1 MTTTRGHCLIINS
14 YSFRNAGD
22 AAIMLATKQLLESE
36 GAASVTLSSRYD
48 DSADY
53 SRFGLQVVPE
63 IVPFPAEGP
72 RLSRAIRAVYGLAAS
87 LLVVA
92 AAAVSR
98 GFARSIA
105 RVLLPQTFRITRRT
119 DTIVIAGGGY
129 MYSSKRLLNLSL
141 YQSLVSIRLG
151 HALTGSTLMM
161 PQSIGPVTRTFDR
174 GLIRWSLRHTTVVV
188 REKLSLAAST
198 VAMTMPARE
207 VDDVAFFYTAQ
218 TATDQVGDICRIVA
232 MDWRWSSSVNQ
243 VAFEEYVRRVADT
256 ATRVHGLGLR
266 VVLGG
271 HSSLPEHKQ
280 DDILVAKMISERL
293 SFPHDVDEN
302 TDVAHLYDEYAR
314 SRVVVGTRLH
324 ACIMAISVGT
334 PAISLQYQ
342 EKSRGV
348 LRRLGLDRFVH
359 RVDDLDVDEIV
370 AQVAE
375 ISASGARWSDIAD
388 RTRSAIADAYE
399 EVTA

>member
-1 MTTTRGHCLIINS
+1 MTTNRGHCLIINS

-48 DSADY
+48 DSAEY
-53 SRFGLQVVPE
+53 SRFGLRVVPE
-63 IVPFPAEGP
+63 IVPFPAEGA
-72 RLSRAIRAVYGLAAS
+72 RLPRAVKAAYGLGAS
-87 LLVVA
+87 LLVIA
-92 AAAVSR
+92 AAALSR
-98 GFARSIA
+98 SFARSIA
-105 RVLLPQTFRITRRT
+105 RVLLPATSRIIRDT
-119 DTIVIAGGGY
+119 DTVVVAGGGY
-129 MYSSKRLLNLSL
+129 MYSSKRRLNLSL

-161 PQSIGPVTRTFDR
+161 PQSIGPVTRAFDR

-198 VAMTMPARE
+198 VAMSIPARE
-207 VDDVAFFYTAQ
+207 VDDVAFYYRAETSGGAVE
-218 TATDQVGDICRIVA
+218 DVCRVVA
-232 MDWRWSSSVNQ
+232 MDWRWSTSVDQ
-243 VAFEEYVRRVADT
+243 VAFEEYVRRVADI
-256 ATRVHGLGLR
+256 ATQAHGLGLR

-280 DDILVAKMISERL
+280 DDILVARMISERL
-293 SFPHDVDEN
+293 TFPHDVDED
-302 TDVAHLYDEYAR
+302 TDVAHLYREYAR
-314 SRVVVGTRLH
+314 STVVVGTRLH

-359 RVDDLDVDEIV
+359 RVDDLDVTEIV
-370 AQVAE
+370 TQVREIAAARERWLDVAE
-375 ISASGARWSDIAD
+375 
-388 RTRSAIADAYE
+388 RTRSAIADAYRGIG
-399 EVTA
+399 A

>member
-48 DSADY
+48 DSSDY
-53 SRFGLQVVPE
+53 SRFGLRVVPE
-63 IVPFPAEGP
+63 IVPFPAEGA
-72 RLSRAIRAVYGLAAS
+72 RLSRAARAVYGLAAS
-87 LLVVA
+87 LLVIA
-92 AAAVSR
+92 GAAVSR
-98 GFARSIA
+98 SFARILA
-105 RVLLPQTFRITRRT
+105 RALLPRTSRITRTT
-119 DTIVIAGGGY
+119 DTVVIAGGGY
-129 MYSSKRLLNLSL
+129 MYSSKRRLNLSL

-151 HALTGSTLMM
+151 DALTGSTLMM
-161 PQSIGPVTRTFDR
+161 PQSIGPVTRPFDR
-174 GLIRWSLRHTTVVV
+174 WLIQWSLRHTTVVV

-198 VAMTMPARE
+198 VPLQLPARD

-218 TATDQVGDICRIVA
+218 TTADAVSDVCRIVA
-232 MDWRWSSSVNQ
+232 MDWRWSTSVNQ
-243 VAFEEYVRRVADT
+243 VAFEEYVLRVAEI
-256 ATRVHGLGLR
+256 ATRVHELGLR

-280 DDILVAKMISERL
+280 DDILVAKMISARL
-293 SFPHDVDEN
+293 SFPHEVDEN

-348 LRRLGLDRFVH
+348 LRRLGLDRYVH
-359 RVDDLDVDEIV
+359 RVDELDVNEIV
-370 AQVAE
+370 SQVGEIAAAE
-375 ISASGARWSDIAD
+375 ERWSDVAEK
-388 RTRSAIADAYE
+388 TRSAIAGAYRE
-399 EVTA
+399 ICS

>member
-48 DSADY
+48 DSSEY
-53 SRFGLQVVPE
+53 SRFGLRVVPE
-63 IVPFPAEGP
+63 IVPFPAEGA
-72 RLSRAIRAVYGLAAS
+72 RIGRAMRALYGLAAS
-87 LLVVA
+87 LIVVA
-92 AAAVSR
+92 GSSLSR
-98 GFARSIA
+98 GVARTFA
-105 RVLLPQTFRITRRT
+105 RVLLPRTSRILQRT
-119 DTIVIAGGGY
+119 DTVVVAGGGY
-129 MYSSKRLLNLSL
+129 MYSSKRRLNLSL

-161 PQSIGPVTRTFDR
+161 PQSIGPVTRPFDR
-174 GLIRWSLRHTTVVV
+174 ALIRWSLRHTTVVV

-198 VAMTMPARE
+198 VPMQMTAQE
-207 VDDVAFFYTAQ
+207 IDDVAFFYAAST
-218 TATDQVGDICRIVA
+218 TTDAVGDVCRIVA
-232 MDWRWSSSVNQ
+232 MDWRWSTSVKQ
-243 VAFEEYVRRVADT
+243 GAFEEYVRRVADI
-256 ATRVHGLGLR
+256 AARVHDLGLR

-271 HSSLPEHKQ
+271 HSSLPEHEQ
-280 DDILVAKMISERL
+280 DDIVVAKMISERL
-293 SFPHDVDEN
+293 SFPHDVDEV
-302 TDVAHLYDEYAR
+302 TDVEHLYEEYAR

-348 LRRLGLDRFVH
+348 LRRLGLDRYVH
-359 RVDDLDVDEIV
+359 RVDELDVDDVV
-370 AQVAE
+370 AQVREIAAAE
-375 ISASGARWSDIAD
+375 ERWTEIAD
-388 RTRSAIADAYE
+388 RTRSSIANAYE
-399 EVTA
+399 EIGA